1 MIRKTGSVSK
11 MLALSGLAALMVSA
25 AAVASS
31 DDEVLERIRPIGKVN
46 VAQPAAA
53 PAVAEAPAATPAPAV
68 AEAPA
73 ATPAPAPAAVPT
85 PAAVPVAEAPAA
97 AEPVAAPA
105 GGGDAVGK
113 KTYDTVCF
121 VCHMA
126 GVSNA
131 PKLGDKA
138 AWEPRIA
145 KGMDA
150 LLQSSINGI
159 PGTAMPPR
167 GTCAACS
174 DDDLKAAVEYMVSQ
188 AQ

>member
-1 MIRKTGSVSK
+1 MKRKTGSVSK
-11 MLALSGLAALMVSA
+11 MLALSGLVALMVST

-31 DDEVLERIRPIGKVN
+31 DDEVLERIRPIGKVT
-46 VAQPAAA
+46 VAQPAA
-53 PAVAEAPAATPAPAV
+53 PAAPTPAPA
-68 AEAPA
+68 A
-73 ATPAPAPAAVPT
+73 APAPAA
-85 PAAVPVAEAPAA
+85 PATEAPAA
-97 AEPVAAPA
+97 AASSAAAPA
-105 GGGDAVGK
+105 GGGETAGK

-150 LLQSSINGI
+150 LVQSSINGI
-159 PGTAMPPR
+159 SGTAMPPR

-174 DDDLKAAVEYMVSQ
+174 DDDLKAAVEYMISQ